1 MEQYNYQQ
9 PKKNNGLVIGL
20 SIAVALLLIALV
32 GVLAY
37 NFGKD
42 KGNDKE
48 APAAVEKTVAPA
60 DTVAQSAQPA
70 PAQQATTAAAVPS
83 IEKTEPAI
91 TNARSMEYLHLVG
104 TIAGKNVV
112 MDLSNQ
118 RLNGRQ
124 RQALPLGVQHQ
135 ERRRVGIPRGTTH
148 QRWQAHRQLHQLT
161 RKHLPRKPQ
170 GEAITPH
177 HPHRNKTD
185 DSHTTTSHPSRF

>member
-1 MEQYNYQQ
+1 MDQYNYQQ

-60 DTVAQSAQPA
+60 DTAAQPAQTA

-112 MDLSNQ
+112 MDLSNYFGELSGSYYYSKFGPSAALQ
-118 RLNGRQ
+118 LNGSM
-124 RQALPLGVQHQ
+124 
-135 ERRRVGIPRGTTH
+135 
-148 QRWQAHRQLHQLT
+148 
-161 RKHLPRKPQ
+161 
-170 GEAITPH
+170 
-177 HPHRNKTD
+177 D
-185 DSHTTTSHPSRF
+185 DSGRLYLSEYNIKNGVESGYLEGRLTNDGRLTGSFINSRGNTYRVNLRVKQ